1 MDISNIR
8 WIVLIVV
15 IFGNE
20 IDPATDIPVIDNEIV
35 KWDDVKCN
43 IQLFGISNFR
53 VRQNI
58 YLPIKANYRGSW
70 SEQFFLSLKNC
81 TTPKTPCSLL

>member
-1 MDISNIR
+1 MMDISNIR
-8 WIVLIVV
+8 WIVLLVV

-58 YLPIKANYRGSW
+58 YLPIKAN
-70 SEQFFLSLKNC
+70 
-81 TTPKTPCSLL
+81 

>member
-58 YLPIKANYRGSW
+58 YVLIRANYTGGSW
-70 SEQFFLSLKNC
+70 SEQFFFV
-81 TTPKTPCSLL
+81 PKKLYYSKDPM

>member
-35 KWDDVKCN
+35 KWGDVKCN
-43 IQLFGISNFR
+43 IQLFSISNFK
-53 VRQNI
+53 VGETNFQ
-58 YLPIKANYRGSW
+58 IKMTIFIIFYTENLIW
-70 SEQFFLSLKNC
+70 KDDL
-81 TTPKTPCSLL
+81 

>member
-58 YLPIKANYRGSW
+58 YILAYKSKLQGLLGRAV
-70 SEQFFLSLKNC
+70 FFV
-81 TTPKTPCSLL
+81 PKTLYHSKDPM

>member
-1 MDISNIR
+1 MMDISNIR

-58 YLPIKANYRGSW
+58 YLPIKANLQEVLGAGS
-70 SEQFFLSLKNC
+70 FFV
-81 TTPKTPCSLL
+81 PKKLYYSKDPM

>member
-58 YLPIKANYRGSW
+58 YILAYKSKLQGLLGRAV
-70 SEQFFLSLKNC
+70 FFC
-81 TTPKTPCSLL
+81 P